1 MQDPGYSQWEF
12 DRKFSDLFCSLEIKD
27 AMVEDSGKYMLKV
40 SNDFGK
46 TQTSADILVK
56 GQCLLNIIR
65 VLIKGLEECSHCIY
79 TAFTTVD
86 CFSRSVNF
94 RPQWKPPR
102 SVKIVCVWVL
112 VRNYAFCKG
121 LGWTNLNKK

>member
-1 MQDPGYSQWEF
+1 
-12 DRKFSDLFCSLEIKD
+12 
-27 AMVEDSGKYMLKV
+27 MVEDSGKYMLKV

-65 VLIKGLEECSHCIY
+65 VLIKELDECSHCIY
-79 TAFTTVD
+79 TAFTTFD

-102 SVKIVCVWVL
+102 SVKIVFVWAL
-112 VRNYAFCKG
+112 GRNYAYCKG
-121 LGWTNLNKK
+121 LGWTNLNKKKQQCLFGYLIP

>member
-1 MQDPGYSQWEF
+1 
-12 DRKFSDLFCSLEIKD
+12 
-27 AMVEDSGKYMLKV
+27 MVEDSGKYMLKV

-56 GQCLLNIIR
+56 GQCSLNIIR
-65 VLIKGLEECSHCIY
+65 VLIKELEECSHCIY

-102 SVKIVCVWVL
+102 SAKIVCVWVL